1 VGLAGEGIWVRLT
14 MEDRSE
20 VTGFA
25 SGADSPND
33 FWSKFRTQLVRLD
46 EAQFVAGG
54 ESAPGPKTLYV
65 NRDRI
70 LVIEVTG
77 HGR

>member
-1 VGLAGEGIWVRLT
+1 MALAGDGIWVCLT
-14 MEDRSE
+14 MEDRTR

-25 SGADSPND
+25 SGAESPND

-46 EAQFVAGG
+46 DAHMT
-54 ESAPGPKTLYV
+54 GPDGAREDRPTLYV

-70 LVIEVTG
+70 LIVEIVSR
-77 HGR
+77 GR